1 MQANT
6 ITLPVDIAN
15 NGTIVNQDF
24 SRFEEQVNRT
34 TYVGPSHTLASPD
47 TMQLYRTLPVRSG
60 ASLGASKVTVKFTR
74 HVGVVNADGTT
85 SQRPLIIEASASIPV
100 GATAAQTKEARQK
113 LIAVLDS
120 DVVAGSLMDLGN
132 I

>member
-6 ITLPVDIAN
+6 ITLPVDVAN
-15 NGTIVNQDF
+15 NGTIVNQEF

-34 TYVGPSHTLASPD
+34 TYVGPNHTLASPD

-74 HVGVVNADGTT
+74 HVSVTNADGTV
-85 SQRPLIIEASASIPV
+85 SQRPLIIEASSSIPV
-100 GATAAQTKEARQK
+100 GATVAQTKEARQK